1 MSRLKNDVKPSVSW
15 PPSRH
20 VKPPDDI
27 PRGILLMIAATV
39 LFAVWSAIGKWQ
51 VAIYPVGEVMFL
63 RSISSFI
70 VCMAVVLPFTGM
82 SVFAMQRRRDHI
94 ARGLSQAVSQTFTII
109 AFGLMPLAGAI
120 AINFSAPLWAT
131 LLSIVWLKERAGPA
145 RWTALLCGFFGV
157 LIVANPGV
165 LAHAR
170 RAVRVGQCRD
180 VRQRHGCGA
189 WYDENRADE
198 HATDVADGHSRN
210 SSCSA
215 FDGPLPPMRP
225 C

>member
-1 MSRLKNDVKPSVSW
+1 VSRLKNDVKPSVSW

-82 SVFAMQRRRDHI
+82 SVFATQRRRDHI
-94 ARGLSQAVSQTFTII
+94 ARGLSQPVSQTFTII
-109 AFGLMPLAGAI
+109 ATGRSHRNQFLGAAMGNSAVDCLAQGTCRSRPLDGAI
-120 AINFSAPLWAT
+120 VRIFWRAHRGQPRRTRSRSARC
-131 LLSIVWLKERAGPA
+131 S
-145 RWTALLCGFFGV
+145 RW
-157 LIVANPGV
+157 
-165 LAHAR
+165 
-170 RAVRVGQCRD
+170 
-180 VRQRHGCGA
+180 
-189 WYDENRADE
+189 
-198 HATDVADGHSRN
+198 
-210 SSCSA
+210 
-215 FDGPLPPMRP
+215 PMP
-225 C
+225 